1 MNESRNFRRPV
12 MLPNIEGETTELDPA
27 ARAELSHTTA
37 SLLISRGRS
46 EADEDAVRRFV
57 TLADE
62 VGFETIARM
71 WADAPPISL
80 PGALWRLFVIREWIQ
95 RAPSQAARE
104 FDAGLGTDQVSEVV
118 AGVESPP
125 GPDAVRTM
133 ADRILA
139 GLFTG
144 DFAVS
149 IERAAAFVSVVR
161 LGRASL
167 AAEPVSNRDAED
179 PARPRG
185 DLAALAATLMACAD
199 AWRQGTL
206 D

>member
-1 MNESRNFRRPV
+1 
-12 MLPNIEGETTELDPA
+12 MLPNIEGETTELGPA

-37 SLLISRGRS
+37 GLLISRGRT
-46 EADEDAVRRFV
+46 EADEDAVQRFV
-57 TLADE
+57 SLADE

-95 RAPSQAARE
+95 RSPSQSARE
-104 FDAGLGTDQVSEVV
+104 FEAGLGADQVSEVV

-125 GPDAVRTM
+125 GPDAVRAM
-133 ADRILA
+133 ADKILA
-139 GLFTG
+139 GLFQG

-149 IERAAAFVSVVR
+149 IERAAAFISVVR
-161 LGRASL
+161 LGRARIGTGSG
-167 AAEPVSNRDAED
+167 AASGPED
-179 PARPRG
+179 PAQG
-185 DLAALAATLMACAD
+185 QSDLASLAATLMSCAD
-199 AWRQGTL
+199 AWRQGAL